1 MKRRKRK
8 DARGK
13 LEGAVREGGGGRA
26 ESGRGTGDDGGRR
39 IRKDRRG
46 KKTKGKWRRIHKRR
60 RKLKKKDGW

>member
-39 IRKDRRG
+39 IEGGRKRRG
-46 KKTKGKWRRIHKRR
+46 SGGEFIKGEES
-60 RKLKKKDGW
+60 